1 MNQKRNWTKDEDSV
15 ILRAVK
21 ENPQQ
26 ELNVTFLT
34 LSEQLGRSF
43 YSVQKRYS
51 IIKQE
56 NRKRGRCTVWNKEAQ
71 QKLIRA
77 VKDNPYNRQEAFRK
91 VAAELNISISTVSH
105 YWYANDFE
113 VCTLAFSPKK
123 MFKNRTSYVEGKNTY
138 APTTPKNRF
147 WNRIKEIFGL

>member
-1 MNQKRNWTKDEDSV
+1 MSRGKIWTKAEDLV

-21 ENPQQ
+21 KNPQH
-26 ELNVTFLT
+26 ELNVTFLA

-43 YSVQKRYS
+43 WSVQKRYS

-56 NRKRGRCTVWNKEAQ
+56 NSKRGRRTVWNKEAQ

-91 VAAELNISISTVSH
+91 VAAELNISVSTVEK
-105 YWYANDFE
+105 YWYNNDFE

-123 MFKNRTSYVEGKNTY
+123 MFKNRTSYVKGRNTY

-147 WNRIKEIFGL
+147 WNRIKAIFGL